1 MRLRELARLLQA
13 HPRAS
18 AHTVG
23 LGRRLLREAKDA
35 DAEEMVLPD
44 DAAMSDPT
52 GATDADLNR
61 AAGEGF
67 KQIVAALIGT
77 VFDGSAAWADVRERL
92 DTVFES
98 LDAILERTPVTSSF
112 TESYT
117 DPALRRRGRLLA
129 ESILDREPVKLHL
142 AGGPGGGARDT
153 ANGSRAHVPT
163 GRDFGRSILN
173 GD

>member
-1 MRLRELARLLQA
+1 MKLKELARLLQA

-35 DAEEMVLPD
+35 DAEEMEVPD
-44 DAAMSDPT
+44 DPAMSDPA
-52 GATDADLNR
+52 GAADAELNR

-67 KQIVAALIGT
+67 KKIVAALIGK

-98 LDAILERTPVTSSF
+98 LDAILEHTPVTSGF

-142 AGGPGGGARDT
+142 AGDPFGGARDT
-153 ANGSRAHVPT
+153 ADDSRAYVPD
-163 GRDFGRSILN
+163 GKRFLKSILN